1 MILSHTVSVLR
12 PSSSRSLVSLP
23 KTIPHRLSTALTY
36 FVLDQVYSLAAQFI
50 TSCPSTNDPLPVK
63 AFPKLTATGTDKTVT
78 AGSTLVL
85 STPDSDWPS
94 SSSKLYAAFITVLG
108 PVFVEVKWVNDCWTV
123 QVPAG
128 TAGQSYLVL
137 TKGNEVVTDETTVAG
152 PAIVEVR

>member
-1 MILSHTVSVLR
+1 M
-12 PSSSRSLVSLP
+12 
-23 KTIPHRLSTALTY
+23 
-36 FVLDQVYSLAAQFI
+36 
-50 TSCPSTNDPLPVK
+50 
-63 AFPKLTATGTDKTVT
+63 

-85 STPDSDWPS
+85 STPGTDWPS
-94 SSSKLYAAFITVLG
+94 NSPTLYAAFITVLG
-108 PVFVEVKWVNDCWTV
+108 PVFVEVKWVHDCWTV